1 MARRG
6 DEPGERRVTEY
17 RIVATLDPGGVT
29 QGSAKVKQDLRGVDT
44 AANSTK
50 RNLQQAFASDRTISS
65 LIDKMEALDKTMGD
79 LNRTSSAIV
88 SSNGTVAASL
98 DQIAAAGIR
107 AGDGARKAGEGA
119 QQGARGQGSLEA
131 ATRRVL
137 QAVDQEAAEIAR
149 LNGLLGEAKMLL
161 DRGAISSEQFA
172 RVQALVDQGVKRSTV
187 SIGQQRAGYTQ
198 LGFQVQDITQTLALG
213 INPLV
218 VLAQQGGQTASALS
232 MALGEGGT
240 AGKVATFMA
249 GPWGSLILA
258 GVTVVGMLGFKAL
271 TAGNELSNMTN
282 QLREDA
288 RQSELTRRAHE
299 AFNATLEGMIANSR
313 RLNDELSRTVSTQR
327 QVEIGQLAAA
337 GRNVADL
344 RNQADD
350 YRRQIAQRTHELET
364 LESMRG
370 RMMREGGAE
379 ANEAGIS
386 AKRAE
391 LVTLNQQLADA
402 MAGIARAEQNVRM
415 AEQPLIQRDVESSLD
430 RRTAATERYTRALG
444 NLNTQL
450 RIGAGHQATVN
461 MFGANG
467 QISQQSVTGISREQ
481 YQAELTRI
489 TRERD
494 AAIRAAQEAESEA
507 RRQHQDLLRPSAGP
521 VLSQFGASRAGVPL
535 NGRLVPGRRHEG
547 VDIAGR
553 LGDPVLAPEAGT
565 ATVRNAPGGLGLYVE
580 IRADSGARDLLAHLS
595 GARVGSGAVGQQ
607 ARVEAGQL
615 IGLIGNSGNARGGP
629 THLHWQRQA
638 SAHAAWTDPM
648 RSVGSSGAAS
658 TAQQA
663 QREADR
669 TREQQ
674 GDFVQQVVD
683 EAAGQGRGNQAET
696 LASNIERRL
705 ADYRRRFNEAMSP
718 ADEARVRGALTDAS
732 TREVAQ
738 RFEDAYVR
746 PMQRFEQLQGKTGLD
761 REVLNAQLEETV
773 RIGRELTPIEAQ
785 QIDHALRRSD
795 AMSREADIL
804 AQIRQPM
811 TEYQA
816 TLAALN
822 ALLDKGA
829 ISQTQFNGRVAQLGE
844 SARSAL
850 GSVPGNDPSTGVS
863 YADLAARANSE
874 AQRDTQLA
882 ELETQRQRLLDMGIN
897 YDRLVEAARQAHV
910 DRLREIDRRR
920 RDTELGAAQELF
932 GSLAEIT
939 KAGLG
944 EQSAIYKAAFIAEKA
959 VAIARSIIAIQEGIA
974 QALKL
979 GFPAGIVAAAS
990 VAAQGASII
999 ANLVAVKATFAKGGY
1014 TGSGG
1019 RDELVGG
1026 VHGQEF
1032 VVNADA
1038 TSRHRALLE
1047 AVNSGT
1053 LSARSR
1059 SASNDNMLGGRGGD
1073 SYSLSFGDVV
1083 VNPSAGMTAA
1093 DGRSIGRDVK
1103 DQLRQL
1109 VDDRI
1114 NEAKRD
1120 GGALTRTRQSAMS
1133 GG

>member
-1 MARRG
+1 MA
-6 DEPGERRVTEY
+6 EY
-17 RIVATLDPGGVT
+17 RIVATLDPGGVS

-240 AGKVATFMA
+240 AGKIATFMA

-370 RMMREGGAE
+370 RVMREGGVE
-379 ANEAGIS
+379 ANEAAIA

-391 LVTLNQQLADA
+391 LVALNQQLAEA
-402 MAGIARAEQNVRM
+402 VTGVARAEQNVRM

-461 MFGANG
+461 MLGANG

-494 AAIRAAQEAESEA
+494 AAIKAAQDAEAAA
-507 RRQHQDLLRPSAGP
+507 RRQSQELLRPAAGP

-683 EAAGQGRGNQAET
+683 EAAGRGHGNQSET
-696 LASNIERRL
+696 LATQIERRL

-732 TREVAQ
+732 AREVSE
-738 RFEDAYVR
+738 RFTEAYVR
-746 PMQRFEQLQGKTGLD
+746 PLQRLEALQGQTGLD
-761 REVLNAQLEETV
+761 RDVMNARLEETV

-785 QIDHALRRSD
+785 QIEHSIRRSD
-795 AMSREADIL
+795 ALQREADIL
-804 AQIRQPM
+804 AQVRAPLQ
-811 TEYQA
+811 EYRA
-816 TLAALN
+816 TIAALN
-822 ALLDKGA
+822 ALLEKGA
-829 ISQTQFNGRVAQLGE
+829 IDQTAYNARVAALGQ
-844 SARSAL
+844 SARQ
-850 GSVPGNDPSTGVS
+850 SVSSIPGRDPVGVNVEGHQFHDN
-863 YADLAARANSE
+863 ADIGAAAEEE
-874 AQRDTQLA
+874 ARWAQQQDDLRNQRE
-882 ELETQRQRLLDMGIN
+882 ELLRIGVN
-897 YDRLVEAARQAHV
+897 YDRLVEQAHQNHI
-910 DRLREIDRRR
+910 DRLNAIDRARK
-920 RDTELGAAQELF
+920 DVTLSAAQNLF

-944 EQSAIYKAAFIAEKA
+944 EQSAAYKAAFAAEKA

-979 GFPAGIVAAAS
+979 GFPAGLVAAAT
-990 VAAQGASII
+990 VAAEGASII

-1014 TGSGG
+1014 TGNGA

-1038 TSRHRALLE
+1038 TSKHRALLE
-1047 AVNSGT
+1047 AINSGSLT
-1053 LSARSR
+1053 TRSAR
-1059 SASNDNMLGGRGGD
+1059 AAANDNRSHAGGGGD

-1083 VNPSAGMTAA
+1083 VNAGAGVTAA

-1120 GGALTRTRQSAMS
+1120 GGTLTRTRQSVMS